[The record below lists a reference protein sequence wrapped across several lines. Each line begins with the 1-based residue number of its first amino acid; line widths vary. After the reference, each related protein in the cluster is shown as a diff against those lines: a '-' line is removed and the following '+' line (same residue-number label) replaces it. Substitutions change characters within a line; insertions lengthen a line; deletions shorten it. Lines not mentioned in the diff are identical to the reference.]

1 MSQRIT
7 IMLNDKIVKALRKI
21 QADEITKSD
30 KYISFSY
37 IINKYLAKSTGV
49 KIEK

>member
-1 MSQRIT
+1 MTERIT
-7 IMLNDKIVKALRKI
+7 IVLNDKIVKALRKI

-30 KYISFSY
+30 KSISFSY
-37 IINKYLAKSTGV
+37 IVNKHLAKSLGV